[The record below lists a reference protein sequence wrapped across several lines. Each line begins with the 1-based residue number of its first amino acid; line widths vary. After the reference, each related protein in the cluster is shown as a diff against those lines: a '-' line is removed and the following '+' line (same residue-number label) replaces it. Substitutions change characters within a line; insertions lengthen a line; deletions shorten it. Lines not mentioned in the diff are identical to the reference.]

1 MERWSVFLAA
11 VPRSVK
17 YATLRYGG
25 AYQTGRLLGPF
36 SDRGGGTDG
45 EQLAEVLLD
54 REEELR
60 TKDIEIQNLT
70 LQFQAAALEGEA
82 FEADR
87 SEYEVRPRFQ
97 GDGPVCKRRVPV
109 NND

>member
-1 MERWSVFLAA
+1 MLTVTAPILFLLTPSHKTQAK
-11 VPRSVK
+11 V
-17 YATLRYGG
+17 
-25 AYQTGRLLGPF
+25 RLLA
-36 SDRGGGTDG
+36 GGTDG